1 MSGFEYGTAEFYADL
16 FSDILADVD
25 SDNEKYATNIIAGF
39 LMSIDDWLKY
49 HNNQADAY
57 REIRERVCQA
67 LSVQ

>member
-1 MSGFEYGTAEFYADL
+1 MSTLEYGSAEFYAEQ

-25 SDNEKYATNIIAGF
+25 SENDKYAANIIAGF

-49 HNNQADAY
+49 HDNQANAY

-67 LSVQ
+67 LAVQ

>member
-1 MSGFEYGTAEFYADL
+1 MSTLEYGTVEFYADQ

-25 SDNEKYATNIIAGF
+25 CENDKYATNIIAGF

-49 HNNQADAY
+49 HDNQADAY

-67 LSVQ
+67 LSLQ